1 MADYKTVLADLKK
14 QYLVLQEE
22 AREADEKRKGRDQKM
37 YMLKNA
43 IDGLEGLLNPKDN
56 GEKVDVQNA
65 IITESRENNATFH
78 YPADK
83 TWEERIKTYM
93 KYKNVPLKISHLLE
107 EFKKYEP
114 DYSISQLKGALNNTI
129 QSMNKK
135 DALKIYN
142 PPRKEKGFYYGNPL
156 WFEGDKLKEEHI
168 PNTNKKSTW

>member
-1 MADYKTVLADLKK
+1 MADSKPILADFKK
-14 QYLVLQEE
+14 EYSVLQEE
-22 AREADEKRKGRDQKM
+22 AIQADIKKKARDQRM

-43 IDGLEGLLNPKDN
+43 IEAIEGLLYPKMK
-56 GEKVDVQNA
+56 EEEVEEQNVA
-65 IITESRENNATFH
+65 ITENVVGSEAFH

-83 TWEERIKTYM
+83 TWEERIKAYM

-135 DALKIYN
+135 EALKIYN

-168 PNTNKKSTW
+168 PNTNKKSIW